1 MGFKKLIIFSLLAT
15 LSIFNLHA
23 ENHDAEQNI
32 IEKAKEINQ
41 KVKEKQAKQ
50 KANISSEI
58 GKEEPL
64 PLNDPFV
71 GDASLGGAAAVSV
84 ITNSD
89 EERAEMSLYN
99 FKLVG
104 IMTGEY
110 VSYVSLINAAGEI
123 VTLEGPSGIGKTT
136 LVNLI
141 AGFLQPEKGEIYWHK
156 ERIDSLDP
164 VERPVST
171 IFQTDNL
178 FEHLSCF
185 QNVSLASSSD
195 GKISNS
201 RVEQINNYFLEM
213 GIGNLQSR
221 FPGEISGGQQARVSI
236 VRALLANKPILL
248 LDEPVSSLDE
258 RTRFE
263 TLEVIKKTALK
274 YNLTLIIVSHQ
285 KEDRKFLNARQIRLY

>member
-1 MGFKKLIIFSLLAT
+1 M
-15 LSIFNLHA
+15 
-23 ENHDAEQNI
+23 
-32 IEKAKEINQ
+32 
-41 KVKEKQAKQ
+41 
-50 KANISSEI
+50 
-58 GKEEPL
+58 
-64 PLNDPFV
+64 
-71 GDASLGGAAAVSV
+71 
-84 ITNSD
+84 
-89 EERAEMSLYN
+89 
-99 FKLVG
+99 
-104 IMTGEY
+104 
-110 VSYVSLINAAGEI
+110 
-123 VTLEGPSGIGKTT
+123 
-136 LVNLI
+136 I

-156 ERIDSLDP
+156 ERIDTLDP
-164 VERPVST
+164 IERPVST

-213 GIGNLQSR
+213 GIGNLQRR

>member
-1 MGFKKLIIFSLLAT
+1 MLIIKNLEFSWPT
-15 LSIFNLHA
+15 KEKFQFNFF
-23 ENHDAEQNI
+23 
-32 IEKAKEINQ
+32 
-41 KVKEKQAKQ
+41 VKE
-50 KANISSEI
+50 
-58 GKEEPL
+58 
-64 PLNDPFV
+64 
-71 GDASLGGAAAVSV
+71 
-84 ITNSD
+84 
-89 EERAEMSLYN
+89 
-99 FKLVG
+99 
-104 IMTGEY
+104 
-110 VSYVSLINAAGEI
+110 GEI

-136 LVNLI
+136 LINLI

-156 ERIDSLDP
+156 ERIDTLDP
-164 VERPVST
+164 VDRPVST

-185 QNVSLASSSD
+185 QNVSLASSSA

-201 RVEQINNYFLEM
+201 SVEQINNYFLEL

>member
-1 MGFKKLIIFSLLAT
+1 MLIIENLEFSWPT
-15 LSIFNLHA
+15 K
-23 ENHDAEQNI
+23 
-32 IEKAKEINQ
+32 EKFQ
-41 KVKEKQAKQ
+41 FSFSVKE
-50 KANISSEI
+50 
-58 GKEEPL
+58 
-64 PLNDPFV
+64 
-71 GDASLGGAAAVSV
+71 
-84 ITNSD
+84 
-89 EERAEMSLYN
+89 
-99 FKLVG
+99 
-104 IMTGEY
+104 
-110 VSYVSLINAAGEI
+110 GEI

-136 LVNLI
+136 LINLI

-164 VERPVST
+164 VDRPVST

-285 KEDRKFLNARQIRLY
+285 KEDRKFLNARQIQLY

>member
-1 MGFKKLIIFSLLAT
+1 MLIIENLEFCWPTKEKFQFNFS
-15 LSIFNLHA
+15 
-23 ENHDAEQNI
+23 
-32 IEKAKEINQ
+32 
-41 KVKEKQAKQ
+41 VKE
-50 KANISSEI
+50 
-58 GKEEPL
+58 
-64 PLNDPFV
+64 
-71 GDASLGGAAAVSV
+71 
-84 ITNSD
+84 
-89 EERAEMSLYN
+89 
-99 FKLVG
+99 
-104 IMTGEY
+104 
-110 VSYVSLINAAGEI
+110 GEI

-156 ERIDSLDP
+156 ERIDTLDP
-164 VERPVST
+164 IERPVST

-185 QNVSLASSSD
+185 QNVSLASSSA

-201 RVEQINNYFLEM
+201 SVEQINNYFLEL

>member
-1 MGFKKLIIFSLLAT
+1 MLIIENLKFSWPT
-15 LSIFNLHA
+15 KEKFQFNFS
-23 ENHDAEQNI
+23 
-32 IEKAKEINQ
+32 
-41 KVKEKQAKQ
+41 VKE
-50 KANISSEI
+50 
-58 GKEEPL
+58 
-64 PLNDPFV
+64 
-71 GDASLGGAAAVSV
+71 
-84 ITNSD
+84 
-89 EERAEMSLYN
+89 
-99 FKLVG
+99 
-104 IMTGEY
+104 
-110 VSYVSLINAAGEI
+110 GEI

-141 AGFLQPEKGEIYWHK
+141 AGFLQPEQGEIYWHK

-164 VERPVST
+164 VDRPVST

-263 TLEVIKKTALK
+263 TLEIIKKTALK

>member
-1 MGFKKLIIFSLLAT
+1 MLIIENLEFSWST
-15 LSIFNLHA
+15 KEKFQFNFS
-23 ENHDAEQNI
+23 
-32 IEKAKEINQ
+32 
-41 KVKEKQAKQ
+41 VKE
-50 KANISSEI
+50 
-58 GKEEPL
+58 
-64 PLNDPFV
+64 
-71 GDASLGGAAAVSV
+71 
-84 ITNSD
+84 
-89 EERAEMSLYN
+89 
-99 FKLVG
+99 
-104 IMTGEY
+104 
-110 VSYVSLINAAGEI
+110 GEI

-164 VERPVST
+164 VDRPVST

-185 QNVSLASSSD
+185 QNVSLASSFD
-195 GKISNS
+195 RKISNS

>member
-1 MGFKKLIIFSLLAT
+1 MLIIKNLEFSWPT
-15 LSIFNLHA
+15 KEKFQFNFF
-23 ENHDAEQNI
+23 
-32 IEKAKEINQ
+32 
-41 KVKEKQAKQ
+41 VKE
-50 KANISSEI
+50 
-58 GKEEPL
+58 
-64 PLNDPFV
+64 
-71 GDASLGGAAAVSV
+71 
-84 ITNSD
+84 
-89 EERAEMSLYN
+89 
-99 FKLVG
+99 
-104 IMTGEY
+104 
-110 VSYVSLINAAGEI
+110 GEI

-136 LVNLI
+136 LINLI

-164 VERPVST
+164 VDRPVST

-185 QNVSLASSSD
+185 QNVSLALLSD
-195 GKISNS
+195 GKISSS

>member
-1 MGFKKLIIFSLLAT
+1 MLIIENLEFSWAT
-15 LSIFNLHA
+15 KEKFHFNFS
-23 ENHDAEQNI
+23 
-32 IEKAKEINQ
+32 
-41 KVKEKQAKQ
+41 VKE
-50 KANISSEI
+50 
-58 GKEEPL
+58 
-64 PLNDPFV
+64 
-71 GDASLGGAAAVSV
+71 
-84 ITNSD
+84 
-89 EERAEMSLYN
+89 
-99 FKLVG
+99 
-104 IMTGEY
+104 
-110 VSYVSLINAAGEI
+110 GEI

-136 LVNLI
+136 CINLI
-141 AGFLQPEKGEIYWHK
+141 AGFLQPEKGKIYWHK

-201 RVEQINNYFLEM
+201 KVEQINNYFLEL

>member
-1 MGFKKLIIFSLLAT
+1 MLQTKEKFQFNFS
-15 LSIFNLHA
+15 
-23 ENHDAEQNI
+23 
-32 IEKAKEINQ
+32 
-41 KVKEKQAKQ
+41 VKE
-50 KANISSEI
+50 
-58 GKEEPL
+58 
-64 PLNDPFV
+64 
-71 GDASLGGAAAVSV
+71 
-84 ITNSD
+84 
-89 EERAEMSLYN
+89 
-99 FKLVG
+99 
-104 IMTGEY
+104 
-110 VSYVSLINAAGEI
+110 GEI

>member
-1 MGFKKLIIFSLLAT
+1 MLIIENLEFSWPT
-15 LSIFNLHA
+15 K
-23 ENHDAEQNI
+23 
-32 IEKAKEINQ
+32 EKFQ
-41 KVKEKQAKQ
+41 FSFSVKE
-50 KANISSEI
+50 
-58 GKEEPL
+58 
-64 PLNDPFV
+64 
-71 GDASLGGAAAVSV
+71 
-84 ITNSD
+84 
-89 EERAEMSLYN
+89 
-99 FKLVG
+99 
-104 IMTGEY
+104 
-110 VSYVSLINAAGEI
+110 GEI

-164 VERPVST
+164 VDRPVST

>member
-1 MGFKKLIIFSLLAT
+1 MLIIKNLEFSWPT
-15 LSIFNLHA
+15 KEKFQFNFF
-23 ENHDAEQNI
+23 
-32 IEKAKEINQ
+32 
-41 KVKEKQAKQ
+41 VKE
-50 KANISSEI
+50 
-58 GKEEPL
+58 
-64 PLNDPFV
+64 
-71 GDASLGGAAAVSV
+71 
-84 ITNSD
+84 
-89 EERAEMSLYN
+89 
-99 FKLVG
+99 
-104 IMTGEY
+104 
-110 VSYVSLINAAGEI
+110 GEI

-141 AGFLQPEKGEIYWHK
+141 AGFLQPENGEIYWHK
-156 ERIDSLDP
+156 ERIDTLDTI
-164 VERPVST
+164 ERPVST

-185 QNVSLASSSD
+185 QNVSLASSSA

-201 RVEQINNYFLEM
+201 SVEQINNYFLEL

>member
-1 MGFKKLIIFSLLAT
+1 MLIIENLEFSWPT
-15 LSIFNLHA
+15 KEKFQFNFS
-23 ENHDAEQNI
+23 
-32 IEKAKEINQ
+32 
-41 KVKEKQAKQ
+41 VKE
-50 KANISSEI
+50 
-58 GKEEPL
+58 
-64 PLNDPFV
+64 
-71 GDASLGGAAAVSV
+71 
-84 ITNSD
+84 
-89 EERAEMSLYN
+89 
-99 FKLVG
+99 
-104 IMTGEY
+104 
-110 VSYVSLINAAGEI
+110 GEI

-141 AGFLQPEKGEIYWHK
+141 AGFLQPENGEIYWHK

-201 RVEQINNYFLEM
+201 RVEQIINYFLEM
-213 GIGNLQSR
+213 GIVYLQSR
-221 FPGEISGGQQARVSI
+221 LPGEISGGQQARVSI
-236 VRALLANKPILL
+236 VRTLLANKPILL

>member
-1 MGFKKLIIFSLLAT
+1 MLIIKNLEFSWPT
-15 LSIFNLHA
+15 KEKFQFNFF
-23 ENHDAEQNI
+23 
-32 IEKAKEINQ
+32 
-41 KVKEKQAKQ
+41 VKE
-50 KANISSEI
+50 
-58 GKEEPL
+58 
-64 PLNDPFV
+64 
-71 GDASLGGAAAVSV
+71 
-84 ITNSD
+84 
-89 EERAEMSLYN
+89 
-99 FKLVG
+99 
-104 IMTGEY
+104 
-110 VSYVSLINAAGEI
+110 GEI

-136 LVNLI
+136 LINLI

-156 ERIDSLDP
+156 ERIDTLDP
-164 VERPVST
+164 IERPVST

-185 QNVSLASSSD
+185 QNVSLASSSA

-201 RVEQINNYFLEM
+201 SVEQINNYFLEL

-221 FPGEISGGQQARVSI
+221 FPTEISGGQQARVSI

>member
-1 MGFKKLIIFSLLAT
+1 M
-15 LSIFNLHA
+15 
-23 ENHDAEQNI
+23 D
-32 IEKAKEINQ
+32 
-41 KVKEKQAKQ
+41 
-50 KANISSEI
+50 
-58 GKEEPL
+58 
-64 PLNDPFV
+64 
-71 GDASLGGAAAVSV
+71 
-84 ITNSD
+84 
-89 EERAEMSLYN
+89 
-99 FKLVG
+99 
-104 IMTGEY
+104 
-110 VSYVSLINAAGEI
+110 
-123 VTLEGPSGIGKTT
+123 
-136 LVNLI
+136 LI

-185 QNVSLASSSD
+185 QNVSLASSFD
-195 GKISNS
+195 RKISNS

>member
-1 MGFKKLIIFSLLAT
+1 MLIIKNLEFSWPT
-15 LSIFNLHA
+15 KEKFQFNFF
-23 ENHDAEQNI
+23 
-32 IEKAKEINQ
+32 
-41 KVKEKQAKQ
+41 VKE
-50 KANISSEI
+50 
-58 GKEEPL
+58 
-64 PLNDPFV
+64 
-71 GDASLGGAAAVSV
+71 
-84 ITNSD
+84 
-89 EERAEMSLYN
+89 
-99 FKLVG
+99 
-104 IMTGEY
+104 
-110 VSYVSLINAAGEI
+110 GEI

-164 VERPVST
+164 VDRPVST

>member
-1 MGFKKLIIFSLLAT
+1 MLIIENLEFSWPT
-15 LSIFNLHA
+15 KEKFQFNFF
-23 ENHDAEQNI
+23 
-32 IEKAKEINQ
+32 
-41 KVKEKQAKQ
+41 VKE
-50 KANISSEI
+50 
-58 GKEEPL
+58 
-64 PLNDPFV
+64 
-71 GDASLGGAAAVSV
+71 
-84 ITNSD
+84 
-89 EERAEMSLYN
+89 
-99 FKLVG
+99 
-104 IMTGEY
+104 
-110 VSYVSLINAAGEI
+110 GEI

-136 LVNLI
+136 LINLI
-141 AGFLQPEKGEIYWHK
+141 AGFLQPEKGEIYWYK

>member
-1 MGFKKLIIFSLLAT
+1 MLIIENLKFSWPT
-15 LSIFNLHA
+15 KEKFQFNFS
-23 ENHDAEQNI
+23 
-32 IEKAKEINQ
+32 
-41 KVKEKQAKQ
+41 VKE
-50 KANISSEI
+50 
-58 GKEEPL
+58 
-64 PLNDPFV
+64 
-71 GDASLGGAAAVSV
+71 
-84 ITNSD
+84 
-89 EERAEMSLYN
+89 
-99 FKLVG
+99 
-104 IMTGEY
+104 
-110 VSYVSLINAAGEI
+110 GEI

-213 GIGNLQSR
+213 GIGNLQ
-221 FPGEISGGQQARVSI
+221 
-236 VRALLANKPILL
+236 K
-248 LDEPVSSLDE
+248 
-258 RTRFE
+258 
-263 TLEVIKKTALK
+263 
-274 YNLTLIIVSHQ
+274 
-285 KEDRKFLNARQIRLY
+285 